1 MSTANDC
8 YYTMNYRMTTVMMPP
23 VLLSSTPSLTT
34 SRSSSENCEQYTM
47 LGLNN
52 AILVLIH
59 MSLRHR
65 QLYVWA
71 KLLLTNFPAAE
82 KKNL

>member
-52 AILVLIH
+52 AILVLI
-59 MSLRHR
+59 
-65 QLYVWA
+65 LYAHGTCVFLERVS
-71 KLLLTNFPAAE
+71 KNQREEEREYLL
-82 KKNL
+82 